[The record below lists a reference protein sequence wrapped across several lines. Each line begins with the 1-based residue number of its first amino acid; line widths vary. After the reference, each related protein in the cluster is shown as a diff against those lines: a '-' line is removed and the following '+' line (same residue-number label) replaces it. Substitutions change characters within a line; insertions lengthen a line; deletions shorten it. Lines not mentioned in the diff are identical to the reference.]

1 MNPMRTIKINFLT
14 AQENERMN
22 GPTVRRFRR
31 FRQDDYIHPAIH
43 LEIMVRKIYGK
54 KAWFCVDMSKPHD
67 ASTWYGRVYRTL
79 PGSCSTLVSG
89 NIRVDFS

>member
-1 MNPMRTIKINFLT
+1 MNSMRTIKINFLT

-31 FRQDDYIHPAIH
+31 FRQDDYIPPDVQ
-43 LEIMVRKIYGK
+43 LEIMVRQLYGK
-54 KAWFCVDMSKPHD
+54 GSFFCLDMGKPHD
-67 ASTWYGRVYRTL
+67 VSTWYGSVYRSL
-79 PGSCSTLVSG
+79 PGSCRTLVSG

>member
-1 MNPMRTIKINFLT
+1 MNLMRTIKINFLT

-31 FRQDDYIHPAIH
+31 FRQDDYIPPDVQ
-43 LEIMVRKIYGK
+43 LEIMVRQLYGK
-54 KAWFCVDMSKPHD
+54 GSFFCVDMGKPHD
-67 ASTWYGRVYRTL
+67 ASTWYGSVYRSI